1 MREEKAKKAT
11 VVSVIV
17 NVLLTLSKIIVGIL
31 GRSGAML
38 ADGIHSLSDLV
49 TDIIVFIS
57 IRISSKPADDDHN
70 YGHGK
75 FETMATFIVSIAL
88 FLAGFNILS
97 NGVTN
102 IFHFIKGAI
111 LVKPSSLVLYIA
123 LASIISKELLFR
135 YTMMVGKKI
144 TSDAVIA
151 NAYHHRSDVLSS
163 IGVLVSAVI
172 IAIFG
177 EKYAYFDSIAEIVV
191 SAFIFNVAVKLLKP
205 SLNQLT
211 DSSMSDENTNAV
223 KKVFDNHPSVFSY
236 HHLRTRKIGNQYAI
250 DIHALVNEKLN
261 VIEAHDITVELETTL
276 KEMLGNDTFISI
288 HVEPY
293 HQ

>member
-11 VVSVIV
+11 IVSVIV
-17 NVLLTLSKIIVGIL
+17 NILLTVSKIAVGIL
-31 GRSGAML
+31 GKSGAML

-75 FETMATFIVSIAL
+75 FETVATFIVSIAL

-102 IFHFIKGAI
+102 IYHFIRGGI
-111 LVKPSSLVLYIA
+111 LVKPSSIVLYIA
-123 LASIISKELLFR
+123 ILSILSKEILFR
-135 YTMMVGKKI
+135 YTMIVGKRI

-163 IGVLVSAVI
+163 IGVLISALI
-172 IAIFG
+172 ITIFG
-177 EKYAYFDSIAEIVV
+177 DRYAFFDSIAEIVV
-191 SAFIFNVAVKLLKP
+191 SIFIFNVAVKLIKP

-211 DSSMSDENTNAV
+211 DSSMSTENINKV
-223 KKVFDNHPSVFSY
+223 KEVFDKNPAVLSY
-236 HHLRTRKIGNQYAI
+236 HHLRTRKIGNQHAI
-250 DIHALVNEKLN
+250 DIHILVKDSLN
-261 VIEAHDITVELETTL
+261 VNEAHDITVDLELVI
-276 KEMLGNDTFISI
+276 KEILGMDTFISI

-293 HQ
+293 HR